1 MAPTTTEMLAALV
14 GFDTTSRN
22 SNLALVGYVTAYL
35 DGLAVPYRISRDATG
50 QKANLHAVIGPQ
62 VAGGIALSGHVD
74 TVPVDGQAWASDP
87 FTLARREGRLHGRG
101 TADMKG
107 FVAAMLAAVP
117 HLLAAGLRR
126 PVHLLISYDE
136 EVGCLG
142 ARRLVQDLDAGG
154 LRPSL
159 CIVGEPTNM
168 HPVLAH
174 KGRLAVRVDVRGR
187 GGHSSAPAGGVNAI
201 HAAAEA
207 VAWLA
212 ADARRQAAEGPFE
225 DGFDPPCSTV
235 HVGTITG
242 GTSLNMIPAH
252 AAFEVEYR
260 NIPGVS
266 REGEL
271 ARLRSHAASAIAPGM
286 HAVDPAAGFS
296 FTVLNDVPELSLDPA
311 HELAGLVRQLTGSNS
326 TGKVSYGTEA
336 GVFQSAGIPSIV
348 CGPGSI
354 AQAHQPDEW
363 IAEGELASCDGF
375 IRRLAAR
382 LAA

>member
-14 GFDTTSRN
+14 AFDTTSRN
-22 SNLALVGYVTAYL
+22 SNLGLVSYIGAYL
-35 DGLAVPYRISRDATG
+35 DALGVPYRLSRDTTG
-50 QKANLHAVIGPQ
+50 QKANLHAVVGPH
-62 VAGGIALSGHVD
+62 VAGGVALSGHVD
-74 TVPVDGQAWASDP
+74 TVPVDGQAWTTDP
-87 FTLARREGRLHGRG
+87 FALCRRGGRLQGRG
-101 TADMKG
+101 TTDMKG
-107 FVAAMLAAVP
+107 FVASMLAAVP
-117 HLLAAGLRR
+117 DLLAAGLLQ

-142 ARRLVQDLDAGG
+142 ARRLVQDLDEGG
-154 LRPSL
+154 LRPAL

-168 HPVLAH
+168 QPVLAH
-174 KGRLAVRVDVRGR
+174 KGRLAVRVEVRGR
-187 GGHSSAPAGGVNAI
+187 GGHSSAPALGVNAI

-212 ADARRQAAEGPFE
+212 ADARRHAAEGPFE
-225 DGFDPPCSTV
+225 HGFDPPCTTV
-235 HVGTITG
+235 HVGRIEG

-252 AAFEVEYR
+252 ASFEVEYR
-260 NIPGVS
+260 NIPGES
-266 REGEL
+266 RDGEL
-271 ARLRSHAASAIAPGM
+271 ARLRAHVATVVEPAM
-286 HAVDPAAGFS
+286 RAVDPAAGFA
-296 FTVLNDVPELSLDPA
+296 FTVLNDVPQLSLDPA
-311 HELAGLVRQLTGSNS
+311 HELAGMVRQLTGCNS
-326 TGKVSYGTEA
+326 VGKVSYGTEA

-363 IAEGELASCDGF
+363 IAESELAACDRF